1 MSCSDHKLNLKRNK
15 NDKNP
20 IFYCTKMLKQAIC
33 YLLRDLIVWFRKLSG
48 GCAHSVTAHW
58 FWRNITRAEIRN
70 EMSSDHNVVVAQ
82 PAPVSTALYSDV
94 RVQPVT
100 SADCEAFA
108 TLLIDGFESKY
119 VHAAGREKYALFSLN
134 WITLC
139 FKLDT
144 FNYRYNEVLN
154 YEPNV

>member
-1 MSCSDHKLNLKRNK
+1 
-15 NDKNP
+15 
-20 IFYCTKMLKQAIC
+20 
-33 YLLRDLIVWFRKLSG
+33 
-48 GCAHSVTAHW
+48 
-58 FWRNITRAEIRN
+58 
-70 EMSSDHNVVVAQ
+70 MSSDHNVVVAQ

-119 VHAAGREKYALFSLN
+119 VHAAGREKYALFCSELN
-134 WITLC
+134 HSML
-139 FKLDT
+139 LDT
-144 FNYRYNEVLN
+144 FNYRYSEVLN